1 MKFFRNPVTAII
13 LAFLIVA
20 GSTLINVHWKF
31 GAMCREIQDSFYETD
46 RIGNQLEAIR
56 QDAVLLS
63 SVAKQNGI
71 DAEDLRSAADD
82 LQSALSRESTGA
94 GLLFWYYDTLRT
106 ELISTEQRL
115 LSATLPEAD
124 AETVRD
130 CMDRISAASDRIS
143 GDPYNQTVRAFLS
156 KYDRFPTGPLAILA
170 DVDMPEVFA

>member
-1 MKFFRNPVTAII
+1 MKFFRKPVTAII

-31 GAMCREIQDSFYETD
+31 GAICREIQDSFYETG
-46 RIGNQLEAIR
+46 RIGKQLEAIR

-71 DAEDLRSAADD
+71 DAEDLRYAADD

-115 LSATLPEAD
+115 LSSASTVTLPCALPRCRS
-124 AETVRD
+124 ARTRRLLPLRLQARTYTMCTSLRTSPFYMQVRF
-130 CMDRISAASDRIS
+130 
-143 GDPYNQTVRAFLS
+143 QRA
-156 KYDRFPTGPLAILA
+156 
-170 DVDMPEVFA
+170 